1 MHPELTIQ
9 RAHLLH
15 LNILKH
21 SVFAALDQTRRRE
34 GSWAPE
40 AWQTRYKLAS
50 EGLFVFFTLSTYGL
64 GGIGGF
70 QSRTSQNLL

>member
-21 SVFAALDQTRRRE
+21 SVFTVLDQTRRRE

-40 AWQTRYKLAS
+40 AWQTRYSLRFF
-50 EGLFVFFTLSTYGL
+50 LFVAG
-64 GGIGGF
+64 
-70 QSRTSQNLL
+70 